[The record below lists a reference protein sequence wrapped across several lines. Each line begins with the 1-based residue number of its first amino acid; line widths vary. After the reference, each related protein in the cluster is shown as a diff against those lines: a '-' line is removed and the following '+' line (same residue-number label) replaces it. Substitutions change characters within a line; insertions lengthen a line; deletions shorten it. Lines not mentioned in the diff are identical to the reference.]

1 VLFSANFA
9 LFIFIDIPALLCYN
23 EEKKEVFLMNTIKF
37 DNKGNIKM
45 VAHRGVSGLERENT
59 CPAFVAAGVKSY
71 YGIETDVH
79 VTLDGKY
86 IIIHDDDLKRVAG
99 LDMGVETS
107 NFDDLRAIRMTDR
120 DGITARADIFLPTLE
135 EYLSICKKYD
145 KVAVLELKRDMEREH
160 VEGIAAAVDARG
172 MLENTTFISF
182 SKQNL
187 LYLRD
192 AYPSANAQFLTG
204 ALDET
209 NIAFMLDNNLDA
221 DIFYKSMTKE
231 FVDLMHANNRVVNV
245 WTVDTL
251 DAAEQMLE
259 LGVDMITSNILE

>member
-1 VLFSANFA
+1 
-9 LFIFIDIPALLCYN
+9 
-23 EEKKEVFLMNTIKF
+23 MNTVKF
-37 DNKGNIKM
+37 ENKGNIKM

-107 NFDDLRAIRMTDR
+107 NFDDLRAVRMTDR
-120 DGITARADIFLPTLE
+120 DGVTERNDIFLPTLE

-145 KVAVLELKRDMEREH
+145 KVAVLELKRDMERQH
-160 VEGIAAAVDARG
+160 VEGIAAAVDAAG
-172 MLENTTFISF
+172 MFEKTTFISF
-182 SKQNL
+182 SKNNM

-192 AYPSANAQFLTG
+192 ARPDANAQFLTST
-204 ALDET
+204 LSEE
-209 NIAFMLDNNLDA
+209 NIAFILDNKLDA
-221 DIFYKSMTKE
+221 DIYHKAMTKE
-231 FVDLMHANNRVVNV
+231 FVDLMHANGRVVNV
-245 WTVDTL
+245 WTVDTIE
-251 DAAEQMLE
+251 DAETVREM
-259 LGVDMITSNILE
+259 GVDMITSNILE